1 MEAMLPTLLAA
12 KKKTGLKASRPGS
25 PFPNTDMPTILG
37 ASKREITSPSEIGRG
52 ERSECGDINSTN

>member
-25 PFPNTDMPTILG
+25 PFPNTNMPTILG
-37 ASKREITSPSEIGRG
+37 ASKEK
-52 ERSECGDINSTN
+52 